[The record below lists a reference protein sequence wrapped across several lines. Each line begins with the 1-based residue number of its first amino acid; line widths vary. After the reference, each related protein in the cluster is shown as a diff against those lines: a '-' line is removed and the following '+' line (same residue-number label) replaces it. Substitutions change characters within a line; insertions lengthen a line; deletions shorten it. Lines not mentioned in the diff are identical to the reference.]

1 MGYNI
6 AFSGLSST
14 AEAIDVTSNNIA
26 NAQTVGYKAGEYVFA
41 DQFFRAQDPQSHD
54 RAGMGAFKETIRRNQ
69 NYGSIT
75 SSQNPLDMALT
86 GPGLFTLAKNVAGT
100 VPIETPSVF
109 QYTRNGQ
116 FGVDSQSRI
125 VNENGMFLVGFPA
138 DANGNISQ
146 ASKTVLTLDQNPLP
160 ASQSTTSTIALNLD
174 NTKLPV
180 SAGFD
185 PLNNATYSQATA
197 QTVYDAAGNQH
208 TLSMYYR
215 KVEPATMYFYPT
227 TQGATSSF
235 QYNTKQDTK
244 GLNSNGFDPSVF
256 NDAINTDAASIET
269 TVGQLNAGIGA
280 LNSATNLAT
289 TAIPNTG
296 TAPVETLSGTTL
308 NLDPPSQTNKGDGS
322 TWLMTLNDGTQLL
335 VTKQVSSTPGSLKE
349 RFAYQADRYETYAT
363 IDGIN
368 VNSSTGVTSSSQI
381 QVGYN
386 PGSNISLL
394 APQVKQTT
402 APDVATNEVDSVTF
416 SPMSAGD
423 VITLGNLTFTASG
436 PMTAAQVAAS
446 FKAIT
451 NTTNAD
457 VNSLNTALSAQGLS
471 GTFSGSFLAD
481 YTVGP
486 GSSLS
491 SGNVEI
497 IASTPS
503 SSLGITGDNPAISAT
518 PEGATRVSKLQI
530 PTGTPI
536 GTYTISKNGTD
547 GTLYLNGPGISNGP
561 LPATS
566 GALADQTSPQVVTFG
581 NGISITLT
589 ADGLNPTDSGQNIV
603 NNFDGKTF
611 TVGTGGPIGTMAF
624 VGGKNID
631 SLSRDPFG
639 APSFK
644 TQMSFST
651 LAGANPISITV
662 DSTEMT
668 AYSASAQTYTNTT
681 NGNPLSQ
688 LTSYTV
694 DNAGKI
700 VASYDNGTTRI
711 KGQVCIANFNNTE
724 GLIPVGGNAYEQSG
738 TTGTQSGLVMY
749 GTANSG
755 NLGAIRAKAL
765 ESSNVDLTAEL
776 VKLMT
781 LQRQYTAAS
790 QAVKVEA
797 ATLVD
802 DAIRI
807 GQ

>member
-1 MGYNI
+1 M
-6 AFSGLSST
+6 
-14 AEAIDVTSNNIA
+14 
-26 NAQTVGYKAGEYVFA
+26 
-41 DQFFRAQDPQSHD
+41 
-54 RAGMGAFKETIRRNQ
+54 
-69 NYGSIT
+69 
-75 SSQNPLDMALT
+75 
-86 GPGLFTLAKNVAGT
+86 
-100 VPIETPSVF
+100 
-109 QYTRNGQ
+109 
-116 FGVDSQSRI
+116 
-125 VNENGMFLVGFPA
+125 
-138 DANGNISQ
+138 
-146 ASKTVLTLDQNPLP
+146 
-160 ASQSTTSTIALNLD
+160 
-174 NTKLPV
+174 
-180 SAGFD
+180 
-185 PLNNATYSQATA
+185 
-197 QTVYDAAGNQH
+197 
-208 TLSMYYR
+208 
-215 KVEPATMYFYPT
+215 
-227 TQGATSSF
+227 
-235 QYNTKQDTK
+235 
-244 GLNSNGFDPSVF
+244 
-256 NDAINTDAASIET
+256 
-269 TVGQLNAGIGA
+269 
-280 LNSATNLAT
+280 
-289 TAIPNTG
+289 
-296 TAPVETLSGTTL
+296 
-308 NLDPPSQTNKGDGS
+308 
-322 TWLMTLNDGTQLL
+322 
-335 VTKQVSSTPGSLKE
+335 
-349 RFAYQADRYETYAT
+349 
-363 IDGIN
+363 
-368 VNSSTGVTSSSQI
+368 
-381 QVGYN
+381 
-386 PGSNISLL
+386 
-394 APQVKQTT
+394 
-402 APDVATNEVDSVTF
+402 
-416 SPMSAGD
+416 
-423 VITLGNLTFTASG
+423 
-436 PMTAAQVAAS
+436 
-446 FKAIT
+446 
-451 NTTNAD
+451 
-457 VNSLNTALSAQGLS
+457 
-471 GTFSGSFLAD
+471 
-481 YTVGP
+481 
-486 GSSLS
+486 
-491 SGNVEI
+491 
-497 IASTPS
+497 
-503 SSLGITGDNPAISAT
+503 
-518 PEGATRVSKLQI
+518 
-530 PTGTPI
+530 
-536 GTYTISKNGTD
+536 
-547 GTLYLNGPGISNGP
+547 
-561 LPATS
+561 
-566 GALADQTSPQVVTFG
+566 VTFG

-589 ADGLNPTDSGQNIV
+589 ADGLNLTDSGQNIV